1 MIFSRGFS
9 QGIFF
14 QGLHLHNYLF
24 QGWGLIFF
32 SGVIF
37 FQGIELSKIQF
48 HEVYESNNYSFQ
60 GILVS
65 KTLVIHTSVWIK
77 NGIAHCGVRKQC
89 QR

>member
-14 QGLHLHNYLF
+14 QGLNLHNYFF

-37 FQGIELSKIQF
+37 FQRIELSKIQF
-48 HEVYESNNYSFQ
+48 QEVYESNNYSFQ
-60 GILVS
+60 GI
-65 KTLVIHTSVWIK
+65 IHTSVWIK
-77 NGIAHCGVRKQC
+77 NRIAHCWVRKQY